1 MISAGRLYAND
12 TNTASADGYTVL
24 NLKASHAWRMG
35 KGRLTGYARV
45 DNVTDQKYVGSVI
58 VNQSS
63 SQFYEPAPGV
73 NYTVGLSLMVPL

>member
-1 MISAGRLYAND
+1 MISAGRLYAKD
-12 TNTASADGYTVL
+12 DNTASADGYTVL
-24 NLKASHAWRMG
+24 NLKASHAWQVG
-35 KGRLTGYARV
+35 KGRVTTYARV

-63 SQFYEPAPGV
+63 NQFFEPAPGV